1 MRDKGELV
9 KRGSI
14 SQNGDIEFWEDGKGE
29 EGMDAEGKTRI

>member
-14 SQNGDIEFWEDGKGE
+14 SQDGDIEFWEGEKGE
-29 EGMDAEGKTRI
+29 KGMDTEGKTGI

>member
-14 SQNGDIEFWEDGKGE
+14 NTDGAVEFWETDPKVP
-29 EGMDAEGKTRI
+29 D

>member
-14 SQNGDIEFWEDGKGE
+14 TSDGDIEFWETGAKVPD
-29 EGMDAEGKTRI
+29 